1 MSTKQN
7 STTTRRRLLRRL
19 AGLGAVLGA
28 GGVAHAGGE
37 PVKEKVERV
46 VYHIDNLDHAIPM
59 IRNLSNHLDDRP
71 QAEIQVVAMS
81 SGLKMLVSGNEDENG
96 NDYEA
101 LVNDLQRRGVVFK
114 ACGNTMDTYHLT
126 PEDLVWD
133 VPVIRSAMAEL
144 GRLQAQEGFAYL
156 KV

>member
-1 MSTKQN
+1 MSVKN
-7 STTTRRRLLRRL
+7 PPNPTRRGLLQRLT
-19 AGLGAVLGA
+19 GLGAVLGTS
-28 GGVAHAGGE
+28 VAAYAGGE
-37 PVKEKVERV
+37 PQQKPERV
-46 VYHIDNLDHAIPM
+46 VYHIDNLERAIPM

-71 QAEIQVVAMS
+71 QAQIQVVAMS
-81 SGLKMLVSGNEDENG
+81 SGLKMLVSGNEDDNG

-126 PEDLVWD
+126 AEDLVWD
-133 VPVIRSAMAEL
+133 VLVIRSAMAEL